1 MNEKIRVIAGSLAI
15 AGLMMANPVSADVP
29 LTLNA
34 GVAQWVFDSDR
45 GMSDTTTPWV
55 SLEYAFD
62 DNWAAELFYADDS
75 TRLDGG
81 AGGSVDVTTWQIDML
96 YYGGSY
102 IGESNRIRPY
112 LAVGAGEI
120 DYDGGT
126 FDTVETTVNVGA
138 GLRWMFTDR
147 LGMRLEARVLHSLDE
162 VENDILVSAGLNY
175 YFGNVTAPAAPVAV
189 VAVAVDSDGDGVN
202 DDMDQCPNTSTGT
215 RVDSVGCALPVK
227 EIASIKLKVNFGFDS
242 NVVGDQYFSDVNEL
256 AAFLK
261 RFSDLQVSVEGHTD
275 SVGPEDYNQQLSQ
288 SRAQAVVDLLVNEHG
303 VASNRLE
310 AKGYGESTPVASNDT
325 KEGRAENR
333 RVMATL
339 EVEYSK

>member
-1 MNEKIRVIAGSLAI
+1 MNKKIRAIAGSLTAACI
-15 AGLMMANPVSADVP
+15 MMVNPVAAEVP
-29 LTLNA
+29 LTLNL

-45 GMSDTTTPWV
+45 DMNDTTTPWV

-62 DNWAAELFYADDS
+62 DNWAAELFYAEDS
-75 TRLDGG
+75 THIE
-81 AGGSVDVTTWQIDML
+81 GGSGLDVTTWQLDML

-112 LAVGAGEI
+112 LAIGAGEI
-120 DYDGGT
+120 DYDGGS
-126 FDTVETTVNVGA
+126 FDTVETTINVGA

-147 LGMRLEARVLHSLDE
+147 LGMRLEARLLHSLDE
-162 VENDILVSAGLNY
+162 VKNDFLVSAGVNY
-175 YFGNVTAPAAPVAV
+175 YFGKVKADVVVAPVA
-189 VAVAVDSDGDGVN
+189 AAPVDSDGDGVT
-202 DDMDQCPNTSTGT
+202 DDMDQCPNTPAGT
-215 RVDSVGCALPVK
+215 RVDSTGCALPVTK
-227 EIASIKLKVNFGFDS
+227 IASIKLKVNFGFDS
-242 NVVGDQYFSDVNEL
+242 TVVGEQYFSDVNEL

-261 RFSDLQVSVEGHTD
+261 RFDDLHVNVEGHTD

-303 VASNRLE
+303 VSSNRLE
-310 AKGYGESTPVASNDT
+310 ATGFGESAPVASNDS

-339 EVEYSK
+339 KVEYAE